1 MDKILKILP
10 LKTLI
15 KLLLDV
21 AKIVATKTKT
31 KVDDDIIETLQE
43 VFGIIQP
50 ILDKN
55 KK

>member
-10 LKTLI
+10 YKVLI

-31 KVDDDIIETLQE
+31 KVDDDVIQTLQE

-55 KK
+55 KR